1 MQECSGTW
9 KKEKADKQG
18 KAKQTLIR
26 QSQYLQISEIQ
37 ILE

>member
-9 KKEKADKQG
+9 KKEKADQQG

-26 QSQYLQISEIQ
+26 QSHINL
-37 ILE
+37 